1 MPLYVFEAGVFWILL
16 ETKGPCNLRSHS
28 PRAHGSGIRVRN
40 IWDLG
45 ARTPLG
51 LSQKFNRMRGKKDI
65 GAYLKDRRCLA
76 DLLQDAVEEQTTRRN
91 TRIRT
96 RQRMM

>member
-1 MPLYVFEAGVFWILL
+1 MPLYVFEVGVFWTLL
-16 ETKGPCNLRSHS
+16 ETKEPCNLRSHS
-28 PRAHGSGIRVRN
+28 PHVHESGRRVRN

-51 LSQKFNRMRGKKDI
+51 LSQKFNRVREKLDI
-65 GAYLKDRRCLA
+65 GVHLKDRRCLA
-76 DLLQDAVEEQTTRRN
+76 NLLQDVVEEQTTRRN
-91 TRIRT
+91 TRIQT